1 MATFGQNDIMQK
13 IVAIFDGLRF
23 SESTLHYSILMA
35 KQEQAH
41 LTGVFSRDFTYNSF
55 SLYQLLKAGT
65 DQATISQ
72 LEAVDNQKR
81 EIAAGKFEAACQKA
95 GIAYSV
101 HRNRNISLLDALEES
116 IYADLLIVD
125 ARETFV
131 HDDMKP
137 PTRFIRDL
145 LTDVQCP
152 VLIVPTQFLV
162 PPVFSNINHVVLL
175 YDGEPSSVYAIKMYS
190 YLLSSLKT
198 LPTTVL
204 SVNPEGNHLE
214 NKHLIKDFIKRHFPD
229 AGYSVMEGIPE
240 EEIVNYML
248 GQTEGTIAVLGA
260 YRRSTVSRWFRESM
274 ADLLMQTLPFPLF
287 IAHNK

>member
-1 MATFGQNDIMQK
+1 MQK
-13 IVAIFDGLRF
+13 IAAIFDGLRF
-23 SESTLHYSILMA
+23 SESTLYYSILIA
-35 KQEQAH
+35 KQQKAH
-41 LTGVFSRDFTYNSF
+41 LAGVFSHDFTYNSF

-65 DQATISQ
+65 DQATILQ
-72 LEAVDNQKR
+72 LEAADNRRR
-81 EIAAGKFEAACQKA
+81 EVAAGKFEAACQKA
-95 GIAYSV
+95 GITYSV

-131 HDDMKP
+131 HDEMKP

-152 VLIVPTQFLV
+152 VLIVPTQQWV
-162 PPVFSNINHVVLL
+162 PPVFSDINNVVLL
-175 YDGEPSSVYAIKMYS
+175 YDGEPSSVYAIKMYN
-190 YLLSSLKT
+190 YLLSSLQT

-214 NKHLIKDFIKRHFPD
+214 NKHLIKEFIKRHFPG
-229 AGYSVMEGIPE
+229 AGYKVMEGIPE

-260 YRRSTVSRWFRESM
+260 YRRGAVSRWFRESM

>member
-1 MATFGQNDIMQK
+1 MQK
-13 IVAIFDGLRF
+13 IAAIFDGLRF
-23 SESTLHYSILMA
+23 SESTLHYSILIA
-35 KQEQAH
+35 KQQNAH
-41 LTGVFSRDFTYNSF
+41 LTGVFPQDITYNSF
-55 SLYQLLKAGT
+55 NLYQLLKAGT
-65 DQATISQ
+65 DQATLAQ
-72 LEAVDNQKR
+72 LEADDSEKR
-81 EIAAGKFEAACQKA
+81 ENAAGAFEAACQKA

-101 HRNRNISLLDALEES
+101 HRHRNISLQEALEQS

-131 HDDMKP
+131 HDVTKP

-152 VLIVPTQFLV
+152 VLIVPTQVLV
-162 PPVFSNINHVVLL
+162 PPVFSDIDRVVLL

-190 YLLSSLKT
+190 YLLPSLQA

-204 SVNPEGNHLE
+204 SVNREGNYLE
-214 NKHLIKDFIKRHFPD
+214 NKGLVKDFIKRHFPN
-229 AGYSVMEGIPE
+229 AGYEVMEGVPE
-240 EEIVNYML
+240 EEIVSYMF
-248 GQTEGTIAVLGA
+248 GQTAGAIAVLGA

-274 ADLLMQTLPFPLF
+274 ADVLMQTLSFPLF